1 MLQFSVLAHQ
11 GPMAEHP
18 PGGSPPPPSSPH
30 LGDMDPAAFR
40 RAGHELVDWIAGYL
54 EEAERYPVLSR
65 VKPGEGPRRP
75 APGRARR
82 RRAVERHPRRRRAH
96 RRPRPDPLEPP
107 RVLRVLRDKR
117 QRPRHPRRLP
127 ERRVQRPGHAVA
139 HLAGG
144 DRARRG
150 GPGLAAAPARAAGR
164 LRGGHLRHRLD
175 LDPARAGR
183 GPAGGG
189 RRARARPR
197 RPPRP
202 PGAAHLLL
210 RARPLV
216 GRQGG
221 DDPGAGPHRAAA
233 HRHRRALPPAP
244 RRPRRGRRGGP
255 AERDDAAGGGGDGRH
270 HRGHQR
276 RSGAGHRRRLRR
288 RGAVAARRRRLR
300 GGGGHGARP
309 TRTRWRGATA
319 PTRWSSTPTSG
330 CSSPST

>member
-1 MLQFSVLAHQ
+1 MRPRLAVPRGRLGNPQAASGRGASRGLRHRLPACADMA
-11 GPMAEHP
+11 GPRSTR
-18 PGGSPPPPSSPH
+18 GRPPPVPAPAPPEPDATIFGPRTPGTDGRTPTRRLAASPVPTPPRRH
-30 LGDMDPAAFR
+30 GRGRVPAGR
-40 RAGHELVDWIAGYL
+40 PRAGRLDRPVPGRGRALPGAVAG
-54 EEAERYPVLSR
+54 EAGR
-65 VKPGEGPRRP
+65 GPRRP

-107 RVLRVLRDKR
+107 RVLRLLRDQR

-150 GPGLAAAPARAAGR
+150 GPGLAAAPARAPRR
-164 LRGGHLRHRLD
+164 LRGGHLRHRLH

-183 GPAGGG
+183 GPTGGARG
-189 RRARARPR
+189 ARARPR
-197 RPPRP
+197 RAPRP

-221 DDPGAGPHRAAA
+221 DDAGAGP
-233 HRHRRALPPAP
+233 RRDCGASPPTSASAC
-244 RRPRRGRRGGP
+244 GP
-255 AERDDAAGGGGDGRH
+255 TP
-270 HRGHQR
+270 
-276 RSGAGHRRRLRR
+276 S
-288 RGAVAARRRRLR
+288 
-300 GGGGHGARP
+300 P
-309 TRTRWRGATA
+309 PPSTRTGGT
-319 PTRWSSTPTSG
+319 G
-330 CSSPST
+330 